1 MSDNGLDQDLTEA
14 ANHVHGSAIHRL
26 EEALEEQDRL
36 ELTFDAAVGTSS
48 EFGAYVR
55 LQSSGEQVAA
65 RQAWLDWVE
74 NESYRGINAAR

>member
-1 MSDNGLDQDLTEA
+1 MSDKGLDLRVTEA
-14 ANHVHGSAIHRL
+14 ANHVHDSAVHRL

-36 ELTFDAAVGTSS
+36 EVRFDAAVGTSS

-65 RQAWLDWVE
+65 RQAWLNWVE
-74 NESYRGINAAR
+74 RETTA